1 MQTLEETQIKIVIF
15 LVIAAIFVFVLTRKK
30 K

>member
-1 MQTLEETQIKIVIF
+1 MQTMEETQIKIIIF
-15 LVIAAIFVFVLTRKK
+15 VVIAAVFLFVLTRKK

>member
-1 MQTLEETQIKIVIF
+1 MQTMEETQLKLIIF
-15 LVIAAIFVFVLTRKK
+15 LVIAAVVVFVLTRKK

>member
-1 MQTLEETQIKIVIF
+1 MQTMEETQIKIIIF

>member
-1 MQTLEETQIKIVIF
+1 MQTMEETQIKIIIF
-15 LVIAAIFVFVLTRKK
+15 LVIAAVFVFVLTRKK

>member
-1 MQTLEETQIKIVIF
+1 MQTMEETQIKIAIF

>member
-1 MQTLEETQIKIVIF
+1 MQTMEETQIKLVIF
-15 LVIAAIFVFVLTRKK
+15 LVIGAIFLYVLTRKK

>member
-1 MQTLEETQIKIVIF
+1 MQTMEETQIKIVIF
-15 LVIAAIFVFVLTRKK
+15 LVIAAVFVFVLTRKK

>member
-1 MQTLEETQIKIVIF
+1 MQTMEETQIKILIF
-15 LVIAAIFVFVLTRKK
+15 LVIAAVVVFVLTRKK

>member
-1 MQTLEETQIKIVIF
+1 MQTMEETQIKIAVF

>member
-1 MQTLEETQIKIVIF
+1 MQTMEETQIKIVIF
-15 LVIAAIFVFVLTRKK
+15 LVIAAVFAFVLTRKK

>member
-1 MQTLEETQIKIVIF
+1 MQTMEETQIKLVIF
-15 LVIAAIFVFVLTRKK
+15 LVIAAVSVFVLTRKK